1 MKTTETIDSEMKIL
15 NSFPTYKILNTQNSR
30 DSLISEVKSS
40 SLTNDSEALMN
51 YEYCLK
57 SVLNKKVEDKGIKIR
72 QMISPHIQMKNFNYL
87 KKKITIRKNV
97 NLLRKV

>member
-1 MKTTETIDSEMKIL
+1 
-15 NSFPTYKILNTQNSR
+15 
-30 DSLISEVKSS
+30 
-40 SLTNDSEALMN
+40 MN